1 MKKIIF
7 LLGFLSII
15 ITSCEKDDYCL
26 KNPVTPNLILRFY
39 DDSNRKTLKS
49 VDELYV
55 WSTGK
60 DSIFSN
66 VKSDSIYLPLNS
78 NTTKTV
84 YHLSNGSSV
93 DTFTI
98 TYTPEEEFVS
108 RSCGFKIN
116 FQEVSF
122 SSNTFW
128 IKDFTP
134 SSLTTIDSQNAAHVQ
149 IYH

>member
-1 MKKIIF
+1 M
-7 LLGFLSII
+7 GFLSII

-39 DDSNRKTLKS
+39 DDSNRETLKS
-49 VDELYV
+49 VEELYV

-84 YHLSNGSSV
+84 YHLSNG
-93 DTFTI
+93 
-98 TYTPEEEFVS
+98 EL
-108 RSCGFKIN
+108 G
-116 FQEVSF
+116 
-122 SSNTFW
+122 
-128 IKDFTP
+128 
-134 SSLTTIDSQNAAHVQ
+134 
-149 IYH
+149 

>member
-1 MKKIIF
+1 MCGQ
-7 LLGFLSII
+7 L
-15 ITSCEKDDYCL
+15 EKT
-26 KNPVTPNLILRFY
+26 VF
-39 DDSNRKTLKS
+39 
-49 VDELYV
+49 
-55 WSTGK
+55 
-60 DSIFSN
+60 FSN

-98 TYTPEEEFVS
+98 TYTPQEEFVS

-122 SSNTFW
+122 SSDTFW
-128 IKDFTP
+128 IQDFTP